1 MDGGRSGRGPTGR
14 RRIRFLPFPLPQC
27 RPDPRMRPAAA
38 CRLFNFPV
46 EGTAVYS
53 WVPGVSW
60 SDRLSF
66 WRSGY
71 PALMIT
77 DSGFFPLSPL
87 PFLPG
92 RSGKV
97 GLCACAA
104 VVEGVARML
113 IRLADDD
120 NL

>member
-1 MDGGRSGRGPTGR
+1 
-14 RRIRFLPFPLPQC
+14 
-27 RPDPRMRPAAA
+27 MRPAAA

-97 GLCACAA
+97 GLARVAA